1 MADKPL
7 YHAIPTNGI
16 GEQGYLTDKML
27 DNVVKLNVNQRVQ
40 GHNPE
45 QTRFRELHLILKK
58 GESTVD
64 DWKLLLTRQLSNV
77 DNFSEFKDATRLFY
91 SNEEVGNYNHEQI
104 IKPMQPVAQI
114 AATHSSATAA
124 KEVSADEFSGL

>member
-1 MADKPL
+1 MLIPSVKCKNSHTTLFGLTLTLKQSSGLQDKLLGNKLVILCGEPAQLPSVADKPL

-27 DNVVKLNVNQRVQ
+27 DNVVKLIVNQRVQ

-64 DWKLLLTRQLSNV
+64 WKLSLTR
-77 DNFSEFKDATRLFY
+77 
-91 SNEEVGNYNHEQI
+91 
-104 IKPMQPVAQI
+104 
-114 AATHSSATAA
+114 
-124 KEVSADEFSGL
+124 